1 MRVLVTGA
9 YGLIGSACLARLRR
23 DGHDLTATGRS
34 IAGAARRLP
43 FARWRP
49 ADFDRLEDPASWRP
63 LLAGI
68 EAVVNCVGVLQ
79 DGGRDDVARVLRGTC
94 ALFDACAA
102 LGVRRLVHVSALGA
116 DVEGATAFARARAQ
130 AEAHLQ
136 ILDLDWVILRPAL
149 VMSPAVYGGSAMLR
163 ALAACPAVTPVIGGE
178 ARVQIVGIDDLAE
191 TVARALRP
199 DAPARVAWT
208 LAHPQIWR
216 LADIVVALRQW
227 MGFAPRR
234 VVELPRPLAAVVAAL
249 ADCLGR
255 LGWRNPARST
265 ARAQLAAGVVGDPA
279 AWMTATG
286 IVPAS
291 LTEILAARPA
301 SVQDRWFAK
310 LYLLKPIA
318 VGALAAAL
326 IALGGV
332 LLATWRPGSIVPPG
346 PPAFFQW
353 IPLAHGVFDIAAGL
367 ALLVRATA
375 RAALFAALLAWCAVD
390 PVLWLVGVQADWFG
404 AACAFM
410 QVAPL
415 VLAAVFLLAILDDR

>member
-9 YGLIGSACLARLRR
+9 YGLIGSACLARLHR

-34 IAGAARRLP
+34 IAKAARRLP

-49 ADFDRLEDPASWRP
+49 ADFDRLADPASWRP

-68 EAVVNCVGVLQ
+68 DAVVNCVGVLQ
-79 DGGRDDVARVLRGTC
+79 DGGRDDVARVLRATY

-116 DVEGATAFARARAQ
+116 DLDGPTAFARTRAQ
-130 AEAHLQ
+130 ADAHLQ
-136 ILDLDWVILRPAL
+136 TLDLDWVILRPAL

-163 ALAACPAVTPVIGGE
+163 ALAAFPAVTPVIGGD

-191 TVARALRP
+191 TVARSLRP
-199 DAPARVAWT
+199 DAPARVVWT
-208 LAHPQIWR
+208 LAHPQICR

-234 VVELPRPLAAVVAAL
+234 VVEVPRPLAAVVAAL

-255 LGWRNPARST
+255 LGWRSPARST

-279 AWMTATG
+279 GWMTATG
-286 IVPAS
+286 IAPAS
-291 LTEILAARPA
+291 LAEILAARPA

-310 LYLLKPIA
+310 LYLLKAMA
-318 VGALAAAL
+318 VAALAAAL
-326 IALGGV
+326 IALGAV
-332 LLATWRPGSIVPPG
+332 LVATWPPGLIVPLG
-346 PPAFFQW
+346 RPAFFKW
-353 IPLAHGVFDIAAGL
+353 IPLAHGTFDIGVGL
-367 ALLVRATA
+367 LLLVRATA
-375 RAALFAALLAWCAVD
+375 RGALIASLVAWCAID
-390 PVLWLVGVQADWFG
+390 PLLWLLATGVDWFG
-404 AACAFM
+404 AVYAFI
-410 QVAPL
+410 QVTPL
-415 VLAAVFLLAILDDR
+415 ALTAVFLLAILDDR

>member
-9 YGLIGSACLARLRR
+9 YGLIGSACLARLHR

-34 IAGAARRLP
+34 IASAARRLP

-49 ADFDRLEDPASWRP
+49 ADFDRLADAASWRP

-79 DGGRDDVARVLRGTC
+79 DGGRDDLARVRRATC

-102 LGVRRLVHVSALGA
+102 LGVGRLVHVSALGA
-116 DVEGATAFARARAQ
+116 DLEGPTAFARTRAQ

-136 ILDLDWVILRPAL
+136 ALDLDWLILRPAL
-149 VMSPAVYGGSAMLR
+149 VMAPAVYGGSAMLR
-163 ALAACPAVTPVIGGE
+163 ALAAFPAVTPVIEGD

-199 DAPARVAWT
+199 DAPARVVWT
-208 LAHPQIWR
+208 LAHPRTWR

-234 VVELPRPLAAVVAAL
+234 VVALPRPAAAVVAAL
-249 ADCLGR
+249 ADCLGW
-255 LGWRNPARST
+255 LGWRSPARST

-279 AWMTATG
+279 AWMRATG
-286 IVPAS
+286 IAPAS
-291 LTEILAARPA
+291 LAEILAARPA

-318 VGALAAAL
+318 VAALAAAL
-326 IALGGV
+326 IALGNV
-332 LLATWRPGSIVPPG
+332 LLATWRPGLIVPPG
-346 PPAFFQW
+346 RPALLQW
-353 IPLAHGVFDIAAGL
+353 IAPAHGVFDLGAGL

-375 RAALFAALLAWCAVD
+375 RAALIAALLVWCAVD
-390 PVLWLVGVQADWFG
+390 PVVWLLAAGADWLG
-404 AACAFM
+404 AAYACM
-410 QVAPL
+410 QIAPL
-415 VLAAVFLLAILDDR
+415 ALAAVFLLAILDDR